1 METALIGPAK
11 AFFLFIPTWLFSLI
25 IPVVGIAIF
34 TYIMAIRL
42 APLVKAAPDNRFNR
56 YPERIFKLLKI
67 WLAQWR
73 QPRYRTAGI
82 LHIMIFFGFLVLSI
96 RSTSL
101 VIIGLHD
108 GFVFPGFD
116 GVVGHIYNVLK
127 DCMATVVF
135 VAVCLAAYRRGI
147 QKPARYAVPEKY
159 GHDHTAEAVFVLA
172 IIATLMVSES
182 LFEATLVA
190 AQVQQGMPAEFLT
203 PLTLPWMFKLF
214 LWNTPVEYLQVL
226 HLISFYVHDLTFFF
240 FSASCRWGKHFH
252 VITSFF
258 NVFFMRLD
266 RGTVKPVRH
275 GISDEQ
281 LDDLESFGVKKLED
295 FTWKHLLDFYSCAD
309 CGRCSDQCPA
319 NAVGRPLSPLY
330 FNQGSGP
337 DVQELSLA
345 SGGQQV

>member
-1 METALIGPAK
+1 MPMETALIGPSQ
-11 AFFLFIPTWLFSLI
+11 AFFLFMPTWLLSLI
-25 IPVVGIAIF
+25 IPIAGVAIF

-42 APLVKAAPDNRFNR
+42 APLVKAAPDKRFNR
-56 YPERIFKLLKI
+56 YPERIYRVLKI

-82 LHIMIFFGFLVLSI
+82 LHILIFFGFLALSI

-101 VIIGLHD
+101 VIMGLYD

-116 GVVGHIYNVLK
+116 GAVGHIYNVLK
-127 DCMATVVF
+127 DIMATVVF
-135 VAVCLAAYRRGI
+135 VAVFIAAYRRGI

-159 GHDHTAEAVFVLA
+159 GHDHTGEAVFVLA

-190 AQVQQGMPAEFLT
+190 AQVKQGMPAEFLT
-203 PLTLPWMFKLF
+203 PLTLPWIFKVF
-214 LWNTPVEYLQVL
+214 LWNTPVGPLQAL
-226 HLISFYVHDLTFFF
+226 HLISFYVHDITFFF
-240 FSASCRWGKHFH
+240 FLCFLPLGKHFH

-319 NAVGRPLSPLY
+319 NAVGRRFLPVLFQSR
-330 FNQGSGP
+330 
-337 DVQELSLA
+337 
-345 SGGQQV
+345 GGT